1 MNTLHSTF
9 TAQAAAKGSGKD
21 YDSAMGHAHNPLL
34 EFRLDSLRES
44 LDALSAV
51 VDENLRTVLLRL
63 TCDEAVATEEPLV
76 DIGGLARTT
85 RERCLL
91 LVAREHPMAHDL
103 KYAMAVLRVGHDYER
118 VHELAEALNT
128 RVERLRGTPIQDVIQ
143 DMTGVMADM
152 LKMHEVVRKT
162 WQRDRKDMTLPN
174 VKPEVNKMAEVV
186 MKGVGEIQGKTLE
199 AVSKGD
205 SSAETLV
212 ELVLACRHLKRI
224 ANLLQAIPDELH
236 SFDDATK
243 PQA

>member
-1 MNTLHSTF
+1 MP
-9 TAQAAAKGSGKD
+9 
-21 YDSAMGHAHNPLL
+21 HAHNPLL
-34 EFRLDSLRES
+34 EFRLENLRES
-44 LDALSAV
+44 LDALAAV

-76 DIGGLARTT
+76 DIAPLARAT

-118 VHELAEALNT
+118 VQELAEALNT

-152 LKMHEVVRKT
+152 LKMHDVVRKT
-162 WQRDRKDMTLPN
+162 WQRDRHDMTLPN
-174 VKPEVNKMAEVV
+174 VKPEVNRLAEIV
-186 MKGVGEIQGKTLE
+186 MVGVGEIQGKTLE
-199 AVSKGD
+199 AVAKGE
-205 SSAETLV
+205 SSPETLV

-224 ANLLQAIPDELH
+224 ANLLQAVPDELH
-236 SFDDATK
+236 SFDENQNEK
-243 PQA
+243 PS